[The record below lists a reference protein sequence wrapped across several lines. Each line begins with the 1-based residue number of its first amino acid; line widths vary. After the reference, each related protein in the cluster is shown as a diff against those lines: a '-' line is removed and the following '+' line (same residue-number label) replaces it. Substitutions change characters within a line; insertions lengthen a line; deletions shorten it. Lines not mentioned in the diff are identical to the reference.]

1 MAVASHPVLDT
12 FITQFAAT
20 LKAER
25 TSRFAQIDLAAQ
37 ILLHFGYAGL
47 HQVGDAVGMDP
58 RVLVVYAN
66 IGQAFP
72 PAVRRQWPTLLYS
85 HYREAVRVAKR
96 FSHGASADPQWWAR
110 QAYLSGWNTAEL
122 RRQGWYHVPLSVDHP
137 PLAEDVV
144 RRAVR
149 MAMAGQ
155 KQERRIEMLLAR
167 YNAQYAPVT
176 GVVLALCRSPYTPP
190 LSAHS

>member
-47 HQVGDAVGMDP
+47 HRVSDAVGMDP
-58 RVLVVYAN
+58 RVLVVYAK
-66 IGQAFP
+66 IGRAFP
-72 PAVRRQWPTLLYS
+72 PEIRRQWPTLLYT
-85 HYREAVRVAKR
+85 HYREAVTAAHR
-96 FSHGASADPQWWAR
+96 FSHGSSADPQWWAR
-110 QAYLSGWNTAEL
+110 QAFTAGWSAAEL
-122 RRQGWYHVPLSVDHP
+122 RRHGLHHVPLSADHP

-149 MAMAGQ
+149 MAMEGQ
-155 KQERRIEMLLAR
+155 EQERRIETLLAR

-176 GVVLALCRSPYTPP
+176 GVVLAMCRSPYTPP
-190 LSAHS
+190 LTAHS